1 MSVPTALYIL
11 DAHYF
16 PLIYGKE
23 EQRDL
28 ASLVRLVSP
37 PQTRD
42 SVAADVRILR
52 DVEVILS
59 GWGAPCMDAAFLD
72 AAPRLRYVCYGAGSV
87 RGIVTD
93 TFWDRGV
100 RISSAWG
107 ANAVPVAEYA
117 FAQILFCLKLG
128 WPLARAVR
136 QARCFVPREQAF
148 GAYRSTVGI
157 VSLGMIGRRVCDLLR
172 ATDTCVIAYD
182 PFTTPEAA
190 AQSGVTLVGLDELFS
205 RADVVSLH
213 TPWLPETENMI
224 RGRHFRSMKPNAS
237 FINTARGAVVAEPEM
252 LEVLAERPDLQ
263 AVLDV
268 THPEPP
274 PPDSPLYTLP
284 NVILTPHIA
293 GSVSGECQRHG
304 RYMVEELRRYL
315 AGEPLRWEISRERA
329 KTLA

>member
-1 MSVPTALYIL
+1 MNAPSALYIL

-16 PLIYGKE
+16 PLIYGADE
-23 EQRDL
+23 RRHIE
-28 ASLVRLVSP
+28 ALVRLAAP
-37 PQTRD
+37 AQTSQ
-42 SVAADVRILR
+42 SVGANPKLLAEAELIF
-52 DVEVILS
+52 S
-59 GWGAPCMDAAFLD
+59 GWGAPCMDAAFLA
-72 AAPRLRYVCYGAGSV
+72 AAPRLRYVFYGAGSI

-93 TFWDRGV
+93 AFWDRGL

-117 FAQILFCLKLG
+117 FSQILFCLKQG
-128 WPLARAVR
+128 WRLARAVR
-136 QARCFVPREQAF
+136 EARSFVPREEIF
-148 GAYRSTVGI
+148 GAYGSTVGI
-157 VSLGMIGRRVCDLLR
+157 VSLGMIGRRVCELLR
-172 ATDTCVIAYD
+172 ATNVRAIAYD
-182 PFTTPEAA
+182 PFATPAQASEAGA
-190 AQSGVTLVGLDELFS
+190 TLVSLEELFA

-224 RGRHFRSMKPNAS
+224 RERHFRAMKRNAA

-252 LEVLAERPDLQ
+252 IRVLTERPDLQ

-274 PPDSPLYTLP
+274 PKDSLLYTLP

-293 GSVSGECQRHG
+293 GSVGGECRRHG

-315 AGEPLRWEISRERA
+315 AGEPLRWEISRQRA
-329 KTLA
+329 QTLA

>member
-1 MSVPTALYIL
+1 VSTPKAIFIL

-16 PLIYGKE
+16 PLIYSAA
-23 EQRDL
+23 EQRDIAAL
-28 ASLVRLVSP
+28 VSLVGP
-37 PQTRD
+37 AQTAEAVARD
-42 SVAADVRILR
+42 PAPLR
-52 DVEVILS
+52 EVELIFS
-59 GWGAPCMDAAFLD
+59 GWGAPCLDAAFLD
-72 AAPRLRYVCYGAGSV
+72 AAPRLRYVFYGAGSI

-93 TFWDRGV
+93 AFWDRGL

-128 WPLARAVR
+128 WPLSRAVR
-136 QARCFVPREQAF
+136 AARTFVPREEAF
-148 GAYRSTVGI
+148 GAYGSTVGI
-157 VSLGMIGRRVCDLLR
+157 VSLGMIGRRVCELLR
-172 ATDTCVIAYD
+172 ATDVRVIAHD
-182 PFTTPEAA
+182 PYATAEDAA
-190 AQSGVTLVGLDELFS
+190 KAGAILVGLDELFA

-213 TPWLPETENMI
+213 TPWLPETENMV
-224 RGRHFRSMKPNAS
+224 RGQHFRSMKRNAS

-252 LEVLAERPDLQ
+252 VEVLAARPDLQ

-274 PPDSPLYTLP
+274 TPDSPLYTLP

-293 GSVSGECQRHG
+293 GSVSGECTRHG

-315 AGEPLRWEISRERA
+315 AGEPEQWEITRERA
-329 KTLA
+329 ATLA